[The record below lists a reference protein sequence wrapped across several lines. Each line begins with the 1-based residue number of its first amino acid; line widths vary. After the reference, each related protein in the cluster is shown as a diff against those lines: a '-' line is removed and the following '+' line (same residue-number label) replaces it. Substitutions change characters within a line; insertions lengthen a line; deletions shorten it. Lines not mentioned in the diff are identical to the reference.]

1 MSHSK
6 DIVFVD
12 HEKSFKDG
20 VKIDGYDAYFVDNF
34 EGSFGHCTY
43 KGNRLLAENIAD
55 AIINKYFLK

>member
-1 MSHSK
+1 
-6 DIVFVD
+6 VFVD